1 MNTRITIK
9 DLDRAVIELNS
20 LLGYTM
26 GQEDSFC
33 LQGAYGGWQLQRK
46 HGSGIEA
53 FTNGYITTRKLFDRI
68 ADIRRG
74 VQIERSERS
83 SRIVG
88 CKHLRHAADQP
99 PPPSNLS
106 SGK

>member
-26 GQEDSFC
+26 GQEGSFC

-46 HGSGIEA
+46 CGIGNEA
-53 FTNGYITTRKLFDRI
+53 VTNGYIPKRKLFDRI
-68 ADIRRG
+68 TDIRRG
-74 VQIERSERS
+74 VQITKK
-83 SRIVG
+83 V
-88 CKHLRHAADQP
+88 L
-99 PPPSNLS
+99 NLNAYYTN
-106 SGK
+106 

>member
-26 GQEDSFC
+26 WQEGSFC

-46 HGSGIEA
+46 RGSAIEA
-53 FTNGYITTRKLFDRI
+53 FTNGYIPMRKLFDRI
-68 ADIRRG
+68 TDIRRG
-74 VQIERSERS
+74 VQITQKALNHC
-83 SRIVG
+83 G
-88 CKHLRHAADQP
+88 
-99 PPPSNLS
+99 
-106 SGK
+106 G